1 MLKTG
6 DSSISEHTIEIYH
19 SILVKLKYNW
29 ISYMAM
35 LSEIYSLSYFPLSNL
50 RYADILN
57 PLEESI
63 RKKNYSK
70 ISDS

>member
-1 MLKTG
+1 
-6 DSSISEHTIEIYH
+6 
-19 SILVKLKYNW
+19 VKLQYNW

-50 RYADILN
+50 RYVDVLI

-63 RKKNYSK
+63 RKKY
-70 ISDS
+70 IF